1 MKIVALMILLFA
13 HLFPS
18 PGLVAQSAGSSS
30 PSSDMPKIGQV
41 PPPEWSQC
49 GVSPPE
55 TQLKGL
61 PGKVTQG
68 KLIHRVQPEY
78 PAAARKAHIQGTVVL
93 CAKIGKDGTLRNLR
107 AASGPEELM
116 PSAMAAVA
124 QWRYK
129 PYRLNKEPVEV
140 DSEIHVGF
148 ALSRKQAFSELPVY
162 RFCSAGSV
170 TGVTWPLHSKPP
182 QNVL

>member
-1 MKIVALMILLFA
+1 MKIVALTILLFA

-18 PGLVAQSAGSSS
+18 PQLVAQQSAGFSS

-78 PAAARKAHIQGTVVL
+78 PAVREKGTHPRYSRVVRQDRQRWNTSEPASCLRPGGIDPLHNGGCGAVALQALPSQQGT
-93 CAKIGKDGTLRNLR
+93 GRSGLRDPCGLR
-107 AASGPEELM
+107 I
-116 PSAMAAVA
+116 
-124 QWRYK
+124 
-129 PYRLNKEPVEV
+129 EPVAGV
-140 DSEIHVGF
+140 FRASRLSPLFRRWRNWRNIAIGLTKGF
-148 ALSRKQAFSELPVY
+148 
-162 RFCSAGSV
+162 
-170 TGVTWPLHSKPP
+170 
-182 QNVL
+182 